1 MTQKEKGHR
10 LLQVYE
16 KEASL
21 DEFRAQEDA
30 AAIRRLCAEASSLA
44 VSLDRLQAEAQAP
57 LGSSAE
63 PSSSEVSLDDLQA
76 ELVEARRE
84 AQEAWQAK
92 AAADAESRW
101 AKERIQAL
109 LKENAWLRQQWADTV
124 APASVGLPPPP
135 QRPVCGI
142 PVRFRQ

>member
-30 AAIRRLCAEASSLA
+30 AAIRRLCAEASSLE

-57 LGSSAE
+57 LGSSPRAE
-63 PSSSEVSLDDLQA
+63 AQDDLQA